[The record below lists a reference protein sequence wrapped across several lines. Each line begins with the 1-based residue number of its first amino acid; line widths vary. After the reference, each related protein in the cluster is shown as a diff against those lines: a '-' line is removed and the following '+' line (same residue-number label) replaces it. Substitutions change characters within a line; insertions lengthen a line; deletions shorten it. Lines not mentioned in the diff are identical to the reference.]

1 MITGVFIAT
10 YHFNV
15 FLTQKQEYFINLPVG
30 EYCWCGGGGG
40 EVGVEKKNSNNNQRL
55 FKMLKKIFLD
65 DFLV

>member
-40 EVGVEKKNSNNNQRL
+40 EVGWRKK
-55 FKMLKKIFLD
+55 
-65 DFLV
+65 